1 MTSLRVRMPNQL
13 NLRDELVMKNV
24 FVLARFAE
32 RQLNIARNRGR
43 TGNGNV
49 ELKRDDEI
57 PR

>member
-1 MTSLRVRMPNQL
+1 MPNQL